1 MISNTLSST
10 ADEVVRSTTEFQ
22 LDPPEEGPLAVVSR
36 STLTKGKESFDFS
49 WSDVQVTP
57 TGNRAQFILE
67 DIRNRCERDARRFP
81 NDANV
86 LSNYGM
92 ALLNLGSVDE
102 AVATFHRALAV
113 SPKHF
118 ISLASLA
125 RIRTSQ
131 GRFDEAESLYEQ
143 LHASNPKNAFPL
155 VNAAYIE
162 LRRNNVAKARELLL
176 RAISVDGSAVLPRYV
191 MALVLLSLRQPK
203 DAISQLRAAVRINV
217 RAFALHQA
225 LGVAYLMAEDPKGAE
240 RSFRMALAL
249 APDKQNAVRAL
260 SNVLLQHRQF
270 GPLSSLLG
278 EYLEKSQDD
287 AGARELLACA
297 LIEQKQFTAARRQL
311 QAALK
316 SLPEGGSDI
325 RQQKSRIL
333 NNLGVCEDG
342 EGKLDPAG
350 KLFMES
356 IESSPAH
363 DILVRHNLVR
373 VRMRQ
378 NQFGEA
384 HEILETCRDSAPGNH
399 DTEELEGTLLAIEKE
414 FAEAIALLTP
424 EIQSGAATEG
434 SYALLSGLLADEE
447 RRPEEG
453 LKIASEGL
461 KRYPLSMLLTNNLAY
476 TLLMSGQAQ
485 EARRVLESMPRNARS
500 IRLDTPSALA
510 ATWGLLFLWEGDLE
524 KGRDEYK
531 RAEQLAS
538 GILPANLPAIVR
550 QKMHLEIARA
560 HVRQREF
567 TKAKVEISRGL
578 NVKKGRESYREDLDK
593 LLIALETSLEARDS
607 SENSETPE

>member
-1 MISNTLSST
+1 MISNTLSSA

-22 LDPPEEGPLAVVSR
+22 LDPPEEGPLTVISR

-49 WSDVQVTP
+49 WSDVEVTP
-57 TGNRAQFILE
+57 TGNRAEFILE
-67 DIRNRCERDARRFP
+67 DIRNRCERDVRRFP

-92 ALLNLGSVDE
+92 ALLNLGRVDE

-143 LHASNPKNAFPL
+143 LHASNPKNASPL

-176 RAISVDGSAVLPRYV
+176 RAISVDESAVLPRYV
-191 MALVLLSLRQPK
+191 MALVLLSLRRPK
-203 DAISQLRAAVRINV
+203 DAISQLRAAVRIDV

-270 GPLSSLLG
+270 NPLATLLG

-287 AGARELLACA
+287 AGARELLAYA
-297 LIEQKQFTAARRQL
+297 LIEQKQFTEARRQL

-316 SLPEGGSDI
+316 SLRDGGSNI
-325 RQQKSRIL
+325 GQQKSRIL
-333 NNLGVCEDG
+333 NNLGVCEDA
-342 EGKLDPAG
+342 EGNLESAG
-350 KLFMES
+350 KLFVES

-363 DILVRHNLVR
+363 DILVRHNLAR

-378 NQFGEA
+378 NQFWET
-384 HEILETCRDSAPGNH
+384 HEILESCRDSAPGNH
-399 DTEELEGTLLAIEKE
+399 DTEELEGTLLAAQQKS
-414 FAEAIALLTP
+414 AEAITLLTR
-424 EIQSGAATEG
+424 ELESGSATEG
-434 SYALLSGLLADEE
+434 SYAMLSGLLADEE
-447 RRPEEG
+447 RLPEEG
-453 LKIASEGL
+453 AKVASEGL
-461 KRYPLSMLLTNNLAY
+461 KRYPLSKLLTNNLAY
-476 TLLMSGQAQ
+476 CLLMSGQGQ
-485 EARRVLESMPRNARS
+485 EARRVLESMPHNARS

-538 GILPANLPAIVR
+538 GVVPANLPAIVR

-560 HVRQREF
+560 YVRKREF

-578 NVKKGRESYREDLDK
+578 SVKKGREIYREDSDE
-593 LLIALETSLEARDS
+593 LLKSLEAKDS
-607 SENSETPE
+607 SESSETPE